1 MDNWME
7 YQKTFYEVADRRYET
22 NMQNIS
28 QQYDWDFVKGVIR
41 SLNEF
46 EYSLDPKKDITIF
59 RIKHN
64 NRAKNFL
71 YYFVG
76 NDVIYFNAE
85 RTESDNVSGLNMTI
99 FKNVKLKKI
108 KYTGSMQA
116 QIGNFIADFG
126 EFVIEI
132 EADTYENKE
141 DMKVAMQ
148 HLVNM

>member
-7 YQKTFYEVADRRYET
+7 YQKTFYEVADRLYET

-64 NRAKNFL
+64 NRAKTSFTILSGTML
-71 YYFVG
+71 Y
-76 NDVIYFNAE
+76 ISMPKE
-85 RTESDNVSGLNMTI
+85 RNLIMYRD
-99 FKNVKLKKI
+99 
-108 KYTGSMQA
+108 
-116 QIGNFIADFG
+116 
-126 EFVIEI
+126 
-132 EADTYENKE
+132 
-141 DMKVAMQ
+141 
-148 HLVNM
+148 